1 MTTMCGCAR
10 KSAPPPAPDTRPG
23 FARVDEAEAETLAA
37 SLCARVQDLGSWTA
51 LRPGLEDSLGY
62 ILRRPQ
68 GSVCVNRPGLKLTWG
83 QLGDGVAELIGLL
96 PRLDAEPDLLAR
108 RFVWF
113 KVMPATL
120 LTGYYEPW
128 LEGSLSPDQEYLY
141 PLYGKPDDLKTV
153 DLGNFHYRWKGQTLT
168 YRIED
173 DRIVPYHDR
182 EAIDGEGVLSDAG
195 KEIAWVKNPVDIF
208 FLQIQGSGRMV
219 LPDGTVRHVL
229 YSGRNGRRFVAIGK
243 LLLRQGIIPR
253 EEMSMQR
260 IKRFLNENPEKAK
273 ELMFKDPSYVFFTL
287 SDTGPYGAMHSILT
301 PKVSVAVDRTVVPLG
316 SVLALNTALM
326 DYDTGRADPFFS
338 LVLAQDTG
346 GAIKGTRLDL
356 FCGSGDD
363 AEYLAGHL
371 QEEARAFMLVSRR
384 VIDAKDRLKK

>member
-1 MTTMCGCAR
+1 MTTICGCAE
-10 KSAPPPAPDTRPG
+10 KSAPPPAKDTRPG
-23 FARVDEAEAETLAA
+23 FARVDDATAETLAA
-37 SLCARVQDLGSWTA
+37 SLSSRAQDLGSWTA

-96 PRLDAEPDLLAR
+96 PRLDAEPDLLAK

-113 KVMPATL
+113 KIMPATL

-128 LEGSLSPDQEYLY
+128 LEASLSPDAEYRY

-153 DLGNFHYRWKGQTLT
+153 DLGKFHYRWKGQTLT
-168 YRIED
+168 YRMED

-219 LPDGTVRHVL
+219 LPDGSVRHIL
-229 YSGRNGRRFVAIGK
+229 YSGRNGRKFVAIGK

-260 IKRFLNENPEKAK
+260 IRQFLNENPEKAK

-287 SDTGPYGAMHSILT
+287 SDTGPYGTIHSILT

-371 QEEARAFMLVSRR
+371 QEQARAFMLVSRR
-384 VIDAKDRLKK
+384 VVDAKNSSK

>member
-1 MTTMCGCAR
+1 MTTICGCAE
-10 KSAPPPAPDTRPG
+10 KSAPPPVKDTRPG
-23 FARVDEAEAETLAA
+23 FARVDDATAETLAA
-37 SLCARVQDLGSWTA
+37 SLSSRAQDLGSWTA

-96 PRLDAEPDLLAR
+96 PRLDAEPDLLAK

-113 KVMPATL
+113 KIMPATL

-128 LEGSLSPDQEYLY
+128 LEASLSPDAEYRY
-141 PLYGKPDDLKTV
+141 PLYGKPDDLKTL
-153 DLGNFHYRWKGQTLT
+153 DLGKFHYRWKGQTLT
-168 YRIED
+168 YRMED

-219 LPDGTVRHVL
+219 LPDGSVRHIL
-229 YSGRNGRRFVAIGK
+229 YSGRNGRKFVAIGK

-260 IKRFLNENPEKAK
+260 IRQFLNENPEKAK

-287 SDTGPYGAMHSILT
+287 SDTGPYGTIHSILT

-371 QEEARAFMLVSRR
+371 QEQARAFMLVSRR
-384 VIDAKDRLKK
+384 VVDAKNSSK

>member
-1 MTTMCGCAR
+1 
-10 KSAPPPAPDTRPG
+10 
-23 FARVDEAEAETLAA
+23 
-37 SLCARVQDLGSWTA
+37 
-51 LRPGLEDSLGY
+51 
-62 ILRRPQ
+62 
-68 GSVCVNRPGLKLTWG
+68 LKLTWG

-96 PRLDAEPDLLAR
+96 PRLDAEPDLLAK

-113 KVMPATL
+113 KIMPATL

-128 LEGSLSPDQEYLY
+128 LEASLSPDAEYRY

-153 DLGNFHYRWKGQTLT
+153 DLGKFHYRWKGQTLT
-168 YRIED
+168 YRMED

-219 LPDGTVRHVL
+219 LPDGSVRHIL
-229 YSGRNGRRFVAIGK
+229 YSGRNGRKFVAIGK

-260 IKRFLNENPEKAK
+260 IRQFLNENPEKAK

-287 SDTGPYGAMHSILT
+287 SDTGPYGTIHSILT

-371 QEEARAFMLVSRR
+371 QEQARAFMLVSRR
-384 VIDAKDRLKK
+384 VVDAKNSSK

>member
-128 LEGSLSPDQEYLY
+128 LEGSLSPDQEYRY

-153 DLGNFHYRWKGQTLT
+153 DLGSFHYRWKGQTLT